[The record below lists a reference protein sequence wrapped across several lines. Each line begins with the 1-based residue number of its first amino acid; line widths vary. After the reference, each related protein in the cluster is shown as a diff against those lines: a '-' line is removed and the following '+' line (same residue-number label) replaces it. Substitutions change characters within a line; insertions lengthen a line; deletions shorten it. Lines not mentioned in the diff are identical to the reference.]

1 MVATQPKFHDE
12 PEELVA
18 EIFSL
23 GHITPWNLFK
33 IVSWKSARGLAWLS
47 LNTEEEIRSVTE
59 ELVDGLRQLSE
70 TENVLIQ
77 SMNEED
83 WNEWQRLAG
92 ELVGAVGKTNVQP
105 SGLLRLQGVGYPVA
119 TAVLGLLKPN
129 VFPVMDRWAVETIFG
144 DGAGRKTWLW
154 HTKAAY
160 RRYAERLVNP
170 ECEFLKEFKTLRERD
185 IAAMNAAK
193 AGKPI
198 KGYVP
203 IQL

>member
-1 MVATQPKFHDE
+1 MAMQPKFQDE

-23 GHITPWNLFK
+23 GYITPWNLFK

-47 LNTEEEIRSVTE
+47 LNTEEEIRFVTE
-59 ELVDGLRQLSE
+59 ELVDGLRQLPE
-70 TENVLIQ
+70 TANVL
-77 SMNEED
+77 SKPMNEED

-92 ELVGAVGKTNVQP
+92 ELVGAVGKKNVQP

-119 TAVLGLLKPN
+119 TAILGLLKPN

-144 DGAGRKTWLW
+144 DGAGRKTWQW

-160 RRYAERLVNP
+160 RRYTERLVNP
-170 ECEFLKEFKTLRERD
+170 ECEFLDEIKTLRKRD
-185 IAAMNAAK
+185 IAAMNSSRT
-193 AGKPI
+193 GTPI
-198 KGYVP
+198 AGYVP
-203 IQL
+203 ISL

>member
-1 MVATQPKFHDE
+1 MAMQPKFQDE

-23 GHITPWNLFK
+23 GYITPWNLFK

-47 LNTEEEIRSVTE
+47 LNTEEEIRFVTE
-59 ELVDGLRQLSE
+59 ELVDGLRQLPE
-70 TENVLIQ
+70 TANVL
-77 SMNEED
+77 SKPMNEED

-92 ELVGAVGKTNVQP
+92 ELVGAVGKKNVQP

-119 TAVLGLLKPN
+119 TAILGLLQPN

-144 DGAGRKTWLW
+144 DGAGRKTWQW

-160 RRYAERLVNP
+160 RRYTERLVNP
-170 ECEFLKEFKTLRERD
+170 ECEFLDEIKTLRKRD
-185 IAAMNAAK
+185 IAAMNASK

-198 KGYVP
+198 EGYVP
-203 IQL
+203 ISL

>member
-1 MVATQPKFHDE
+1 VATQPKFQDE

-23 GHITPWNLFK
+23 GYITPWNLFK

-77 SMNEED
+77 PMKEED

-92 ELVGAVGKTNVQP
+92 ELVGADGKKNVQP

-144 DGAGRKTWLW
+144 HGAGRKTWQW
-154 HTKAAY
+154 HTKGAY
-160 RRYAERLVNP
+160 RKYTERLVNP
-170 ECEFLKEFKTLRERD
+170 ECEFLNEIKTLRKRD
-185 IAAMNAAK
+185 IAAMNASK

-198 KGYVP
+198 EGYVP
-203 IQL
+203 IRL

>member
-1 MVATQPKFHDE
+1 MQPKFQDE

-23 GHITPWNLFK
+23 GYITPWNLFK

-47 LNTEEEIRSVTE
+47 LNTEEEIRFVTE
-59 ELVDGLRQLSE
+59 ELVDGLRQLPE
-70 TENVLIQ
+70 TANVL
-77 SMNEED
+77 SKPMNEED

-92 ELVGAVGKTNVQP
+92 ELVGAVGKKNVQP

-119 TAVLGLLKPN
+119 TAILGLLQPN

-144 DGAGRKTWLW
+144 DGAGRKTWQW

-160 RRYAERLVNP
+160 RRYTERLVNP
-170 ECEFLKEFKTLRERD
+170 ECEFLDEIKTLRKRD
-185 IAAMNAAK
+185 IAAMNSSRT
-193 AGKPI
+193 GTPI
-198 KGYVP
+198 AGYVP
-203 IQL
+203 ISL

>member
-1 MVATQPKFHDE
+1 MATQPKFQDE

-23 GHITPWNLFK
+23 GCITPWNLFK

-47 LNTEEEIRSVTE
+47 LNTEEEIRFVTK
-59 ELVDGLRQLSE
+59 ELVDGLRQLPE
-70 TENVLIQ
+70 TANVL
-77 SMNEED
+77 SKPMNEED

-92 ELVGAVGKTNVQP
+92 ELVGAVGKKNVQP

-144 DGAGRKTWLW
+144 DGAGRKTWQW

-160 RRYAERLVNP
+160 RRYTERLVNP
-170 ECEFLKEFKTLRERD
+170 ECEFLDEIKTLRKRD
-185 IAAMNAAK
+185 IAAMNASK

-198 KGYVP
+198 EGYVP
-203 IQL
+203 IRL

>member
-1 MVATQPKFHDE
+1 MAMQPKFQDE

-23 GHITPWNLFK
+23 GYITPWNLFK

-47 LNTEEEIRSVTE
+47 LNTEEEIRFVTE
-59 ELVDGLRQLSE
+59 ELVDGLRQLPE
-70 TENVLIQ
+70 TANVL
-77 SMNEED
+77 SKPMNEED

-92 ELVGAVGKTNVQP
+92 ELVGAVGKKNVQP

-119 TAVLGLLKPN
+119 TAILGLLKPN

-144 DGAGRKTWLW
+144 YGAGRKTWQW
-154 HTKAAY
+154 HTKVAY
-160 RRYAERLVNP
+160 RRYTERLVNP
-170 ECEFLKEFKTLRERD
+170 ECEFLDEIKTLRKRD
-185 IAAMNAAK
+185 IAAMNASK

-198 KGYVP
+198 EGYVP
-203 IQL
+203 IRL

>member
-1 MVATQPKFHDE
+1 MQPKFQDE

-23 GHITPWNLFK
+23 GYITPWNLFK

-47 LNTEEEIRSVTE
+47 LNTEEEIRFVTE
-59 ELVDGLRQLSE
+59 ELVDGLRQLPE
-70 TENVLIQ
+70 TANVL
-77 SMNEED
+77 SKPMNEED

-92 ELVGAVGKTNVQP
+92 ELVGAVGKKNVQP

-144 DGAGRKTWLW
+144 YGAGRKTWQW
-154 HTKAAY
+154 HTKATY
-160 RRYAERLVNP
+160 RRYTERLVNP
-170 ECEFLKEFKTLRERD
+170 ECEFLDEIKTLRERD
-185 IAAMNAAK
+185 IAAMNASK

-198 KGYVP
+198 EGYVP
-203 IQL
+203 ISL

>member
-1 MVATQPKFHDE
+1 MATQPKFQDE

-23 GHITPWNLFK
+23 GYITPWNLFK

-47 LNTEEEIRSVTE
+47 LNTEEEIRFVTE
-59 ELVDGLRQLSE
+59 ELVNGLRQLPE
-70 TENVLIQ
+70 TANVL
-77 SMNEED
+77 SKPMNEED

-92 ELVGAVGKTNVQP
+92 ELVGAVGKKNVQP

-144 DGAGRKTWLW
+144 YGAGRKTWQW
-154 HTKAAY
+154 HTKVAY
-160 RRYAERLVNP
+160 RRYTERLVNP
-170 ECEFLKEFKTLRERD
+170 ECEFLDEIKTLRKRD
-185 IAAMNAAK
+185 IAAMIASK

-198 KGYVP
+198 EGYVP
-203 IQL
+203 IRL

>member
-1 MVATQPKFHDE
+1 MAMQPKFQDE

-23 GHITPWNLFK
+23 GYITPWNLFK

-47 LNTEEEIRSVTE
+47 LNTEEEIRFVTE
-59 ELVDGLRQLSE
+59 ELVDGLRQLPE
-70 TENVLIQ
+70 TANVL
-77 SMNEED
+77 SKPMNEED

-92 ELVGAVGKTNVQP
+92 ELVGAVGKKNVQP

-119 TAVLGLLKPN
+119 TAILGLLQPN

-144 DGAGRKTWLW
+144 DGAGRKTWQW

-160 RRYAERLVNP
+160 RRYTERLVNP
-170 ECEFLKEFKTLRERD
+170 ECEFLDEIKTLRKRD
-185 IAAMNAAK
+185 IAAMNSSRT
-193 AGKPI
+193 GTPI
-198 KGYVP
+198 AGYVP
-203 IQL
+203 ISL

>member
-1 MVATQPKFHDE
+1 MAMQPKFQDE

-23 GHITPWNLFK
+23 GYITPWNLFK

-47 LNTEEEIRSVTE
+47 LNTEEEIRFVTE
-59 ELVDGLRQLSE
+59 ELVDGLRQLPE
-70 TENVLIQ
+70 TANVL
-77 SMNEED
+77 SKPMNEED

-92 ELVGAVGKTNVQP
+92 ELVGAVGKKNVQP

-119 TAVLGLLKPN
+119 TAILGLLKPN

-144 DGAGRKTWLW
+144 DGAGSKTWQW

-160 RRYAERLVNP
+160 RRYTERLVNP
-170 ECEFLKEFKTLRERD
+170 ECEFLDEIKTLRKRD
-185 IAAMNAAK
+185 IAAMNASK

-198 KGYVP
+198 EGYVP
-203 IQL
+203 ISL